1 MIGASR
7 PGLAIRMH
15 GTWAAA
21 VLALLLA
28 GCATPRA
35 PQSAADT
42 LAGRMSIRVE
52 GQPARNVSAGFE
64 LSGSPTQ
71 GQLVLSGPL
80 GSTAAQARWAPGEAA
95 LINGGQR
102 SQYPDLDALAVEAL
116 GERIPIAALF
126 DWLRGRAWPGA
137 ASRPRSDGEAG
148 FEQLGWQVSLARWSE
163 GWIEARRNAAPVV
176 TVRAKLDPLP

>member
-1 MIGASR
+1 VIGASR

-15 GTWAAA
+15 GAASAALLA
-21 VLALLLA
+21 VLLA

-35 PQSAADT
+35 PQSSDT
-42 LAGRMSIRVE
+42 LAGRLSIRVE
-52 GQPARNVSAGFE
+52 GQPARNVSAAFE
-64 LSGSPTQ
+64 LSGSPTH

-95 LINGGQR
+95 LISGGQR
-102 SQYPDLDALAVEAL
+102 SQYPDLDALAVDAL
-116 GERIPIAALF
+116 GELIPITALF

-163 GWIEARRNAAPVV
+163 GWIEARRTAAPVV
-176 TVRAKLDPLP
+176 TVRAKLDSAP

>member
-1 MIGASR
+1 MTGTSQGGLKVRAHAALSALLLAS
-7 PGLAIRMH
+7 
-15 GTWAAA
+15 
-21 VLALLLA
+21 LLA

-42 LAGRMSIRVE
+42 LAGRLSIRVDS
-52 GQPARNVSAGFE
+52 QPVRNVSASFE
-64 LSGSPTQ
+64 LSGTPTQ

-80 GSTAAQARWAPGEAA
+80 GSTAAQASWAPGEAA
-95 LINGGQR
+95 LVSGNQR

-137 ASRPRSDGEAG
+137 VSRPRGDGEAG
-148 FEQLGWQVSLARWSE
+148 FEQLGWQISLVRWSE
-163 GWIEARRNAAPVV
+163 GWVEAKRAAAPVV
-176 TVRAKLDPLP
+176 TVRAKLDPAP